1 MNNTVGIKEMLAH
14 HEALTIVAR
23 SLEPSKP
30 SVMYEAVKL
39 LGAVCLIS
47 SDSHKKVLD
56 AITMNGE
63 FKGRERFLPIVHGL
77 MNKQNENLRVSR
89 VTKTMIFILQSD
101 GKAECRKVINF
112 VLPQVV
118 CLQLINSII
127 SSAEDLDFRLHLRN
141 EIMRIGLADILES
154 LERDDSDDLT
164 THLKIFNRDKEED
177 YEEFVQRFDH
187 VRFEL
192 DDVNDCFEVEKNR
205 VMDTPAEP
213 YFLSILQHL
222 LFIRDDALVRPA
234 YYKLIEECVSQ
245 IVLHRSGCDPDFSAT
260 KRFQIDVQPLI
271 DTLVEKSRAEE
282 ERRLVEMSQKLEAAI
297 SSKQEAEAKLQHA
310 ENKIRELESGGA
322 RPGPTVRVT
331 VSISLRKNIPEK
343 ICFAVFLAN

>member
-1 MNNTVGIKEMLAH
+1 
-14 HEALTIVAR
+14 
-23 SLEPSKP
+23 
-30 SVMYEAVKL
+30 
-39 LGAVCLIS
+39 
-47 SDSHKKVLD
+47 
-56 AITMNGE
+56 
-63 FKGRERFLPIVHGL
+63 
-77 MNKQNENLRVSR
+77 
-89 VTKTMIFILQSD
+89 
-101 GKAECRKVINF
+101 
-112 VLPQVV
+112 
-118 CLQLINSII
+118 
-127 SSAEDLDFRLHLRN
+127 
-141 EIMRIGLADILES
+141 MRIGLADILES
-154 LERDDSDDLT
+154 LERDDSEDLT
-164 THLKIFNRDKEED
+164 THLKIFNRDKDED

-205 VMDTPAEP
+205 VMDTAAEP

-282 ERRLVEMSQKLEAAI
+282 ERRLFEMTQKLEEAI

-310 ENKIRELESGGA
+310 ENKIRELEHGGA
-322 RPGPTVRVT
+322 RSTGGP
-331 VSISLRKNIPEK
+331 
-343 ICFAVFLAN
+343 AVCWIGLVFFNP